1 MSRTSVVLL
10 AAISMASFVACAPK
24 RIDDE
29 SLRVMEN
36 GDRVR
41 ENDGPV
47 RAAAHQY
54 EQDRQAADERRGA
67 IMADALATCA
77 PAVCAAVTRGEVM
90 LGMNRAQV
98 LASTGTTEDAWQ
110 IRHSGN
116 ASVFVPANAA
126 NPPSDVV
133 ADLAL
138 VQMRDGRVSAY
149 SYREAQG
156 VRLVSAPADATTEGR
171 ADALAEMLIRE
182 GDDFA
187 AFGDLDAALDRYDRA
202 SVLRAADPLLEYRI
216 ATVLDK
222 ALRPYE
228 ALLRY
233 QLFLHQ
239 LDIERIQAVGEA
251 YAGIA
256 AAQVHARERI
266 LILERNR
273 Q

>member
-1 MSRTSVVLL
+1 MRV
-10 AAISMASFVACAPK
+10 ASFAVLSLAFLATACAPK

-29 SLRVMEN
+29 PLRVMEN

-41 ENDGPV
+41 ENEGPV
-47 RAAAHQY
+47 RAAQHQY
-54 EQDRQAADERRGA
+54 EIDREAAEEERSA
-67 IMADALATCA
+67 TMATALATCA
-77 PAVCAAVTRGEVM
+77 PAICAAVTRGEVM
-90 LGMNRAQV
+90 LGMNESQV
-98 LASTGTTEDAWQ
+98 LAATGTTGDAWH
-110 IRHSGN
+110 IRESGN
-116 ASVFVPANAA
+116 ATVFVPTRLDD
-126 NPPSDVV
+126 PPSDAV

-138 VQMRDGRVSAY
+138 VQLRDGRVSAY

-156 VRLVSAPADATTEGR
+156 VRVVSAPAQATTEGR

-182 GDDFA
+182 GDDYA
-187 AFGDLDAALDRYDRA
+187 ARGDLDAALNRYDRA
-202 SVLRAADPLLEYRI
+202 SVLRAADPMLEYRI

-222 ALRPYE
+222 QLRPIE

-251 YAGIA
+251 YANIA

-266 LILERNR
+266 IVLERNR
-273 Q
+273 